1 MYDSHNLPFMKT
13 VNSIKIEVLA
23 AGFSELDNN
32 WNSQDV
38 CSPYSRLYYVYSG
51 KGNLKLHNSPIG
63 RSALG
68 ELLPNRL
75 YLIPNG
81 LPYDYFCEDY
91 LKKIYFHIN
100 VLLPDGR
107 ELFHGC
113 NDYYSLPLD
122 ESFLADL
129 EKWFLADTPD
139 AFFYLQGSIYH
150 AVGRFIKHIGLE
162 EKIGKRYSFPIQQ
175 LLSIL
180 PQADI
185 STSAGVLA
193 KELHLSESTLRK
205 QFKLETGMTI
215 GDYREQQIMLRA
227 RQLLALN
234 RLSVGE
240 IAEILGFH
248 DHLYFSKY
256 FKQRQGMTPSEYKKY
271 YI

>member
-1 MYDSHNLPFMKT
+1 MYDIHNIQFIKII
-13 VNSIKIEVLA
+13 NSINIEVLA
-23 AGFSELDNN
+23 AGFAELDRS

-51 KGNLKLHNSPIG
+51 KGNLRLHTS
-63 RSALG
+63 SADCSTLG

-113 NDYYSLPLD
+113 NNYYDLPLED
-122 ESFLADL
+122 RFLEDL
-129 EKWFLADTPD
+129 QKWFLDERPD
-139 AFFYLQGSIYH
+139 SYFHLQSAIYH
-150 AVGRFIKHIGLE
+150 AVGQFVEQIGLE
-162 EKIGKRYSFPIQQ
+162 DKINVRYSLPIQQ
-175 LLSIL
+175 LLTLL
-180 PQADI
+180 PYADI
-185 STSAGVLA
+185 STSVSDLA
-193 KELHLSESTLRK
+193 KQLHLSESTLRK
-205 QFKLETGMTI
+205 QFKSETGMTI
-215 GDYREQQIMLRA
+215 GDYREQQIMIRA

-234 RLSVGE
+234 RLSIGE
-240 IAEILGFH
+240 IAETLGFH

-256 FKQRQGMTPSEYKKY
+256 FKQRQGMTPSAYKKY
-271 YI
+271 YL

>member
-1 MYDSHNLPFMKT
+1 MYDSHNLLFMKT

-23 AGFSELDNN
+23 AGFSELDHN

-51 KGNLKLHNSPIG
+51 KGNIRLHDSAT
-63 RSALG
+63 RSSVQG
-68 ELLPNRL
+68 ELLSNRL

-113 NDYYSLPLD
+113 DDCYSLPLD
-122 ESFLADL
+122 ESFLVDL
-129 EKWFLADTPD
+129 EKWFFDGTADSY
-139 AFFYLQGSIYH
+139 FHLQGAIYH
-150 AVGRFIKHIGLE
+150 AVGQFIRQIGLE
-162 EKIGKRYSFPIQQ
+162 AKISTRYSQPIQQ

-185 STSAGVLA
+185 STSAGALA

-240 IAEILGFH
+240 IAEVLGFH